1 MKTPTLSSRIFFLI
15 ATFMFAASSSAQ
27 TSSFTD
33 GPVIKGFGE
42 NAPVPTHTVPE
53 DAKFNIAFD
62 VTDGGEAGKV
72 NRKFNSLARFINMHV
87 AAGVKKENIHLALIV
102 HGSAIFDL
110 LNNESYKE
118 TYSVDNANEDLL
130 KALMENNVR
139 VILCG
144 QSAAARGV
152 DISQLVK
159 GTEIELSAMTA
170 HALLQQNGYTVN
182 PS

>member
-1 MKTPTLSSRIFFLI
+1 MCVV
-15 ATFMFAASSSAQ
+15 ATMLVVSTSSAQ
-27 TSSFTD
+27 VSSFSD

-53 DAKFNIAFD
+53 DAQFNIAFD
-62 VTDGGEAGKV
+62 VTNGAELGKV

-87 AAGVKKENIHLALIV
+87 AAGVKKENINLALIV
-102 HGSAIFDL
+102 HGTAIFDL
-110 LNNESYKE
+110 FNNESYQQK
-118 TYSVDNANEDLL
+118 YSVDNPNEALL
-130 KALMENNVR
+130 QALMENNVR

-144 QSAAARGV
+144 QSAAARGA